1 MTGMNPEYGAGY
13 EGWPDGFAGPEAPQR
28 PERLYRRV
36 KGDARRALSSRWGKG
51 AAGVLFLAGCGTVFY
66 LLTQII
72 GGEMGL
78 PARGVWLEAG
88 TLRIDLGRLA
98 LDGLML
104 IPAGVLLSPLILGY
118 LAFLYRLTSGEEA
131 SLREIFQPLQD
142 LKLWARSVGMLVLLG
157 GVSLLS
163 AGVGLLPG
171 AGLIYFTL
179 GLPGRRSSKSPC
191 WPSLSCCWRRGCCLR
206 GILWSGLSRLPF
218 SSRRGNRAGCCGRPP
233 GRCGRRKGSAG
244 SCLRWRSPL
253 SPVRSCSF
261 LSRRLCLCY
270 RMNGPLSAFF
280 PVSWPTACRG
290 KRRPGTPG
298 MQDKGIN
305 LQNI

>member
-1 MTGMNPEYGAGY
+1 MTGMRPEYGAGY

-72 GGEMGL
+72 GGELGL

-171 AGLIYFTL
+171 AG
-179 GLPGRRSSKSPC
+179 
-191 WPSLSCCWRRGCCLR
+191 PSLSCCWRWGCCLR

-218 SSRRGNRAGCCGRPP
+218 SSRRGNRAGCCGRLP

-261 LSRRLCLCY
+261 LSRRLCLCF

>member
-36 KGDARRALSSRWGKG
+36 KGDVRRALSSRWGKG

-72 GGEMGL
+72 SGEMGL

-142 LKLWARSVGMLVLLG
+142 LNLWARSVGMLVLLG

-179 GLPGRRSSKSPC
+179 GLPGSTGRAA
-191 WPSLSCCWRRGCCLR
+191 
-206 GILWSGLSRLPF
+206 ILKIALLALAFLLLAAGVLF
-218 SSRRGNRAGCCGRPP
+218 AGYFMEIGRAH
-233 GRCGRRKGSAG
+233 
-244 SCLRWRSPL
+244 
-253 SPVRSCSF
+253 V
-261 LSRRLCLCY
+261 
-270 RMNGPLSAFF
+270 
-280 PVSWPTACRG
+280 
-290 KRRPGTPG
+290 
-298 MQDKGIN
+298 
-305 LQNI
+305 